1 MRSGEKRG
9 KGGATSASEMMRM
22 MAMMMVMMMMTMIIL
37 IKVATVIKQYL
48 DTSSIEEC
56 GEIWNNGLT
65 NTTDNSLCLR
75 STIYFSERKTFP
87 MGET

>member
-1 MRSGEKRG
+1 
-9 KGGATSASEMMRM
+9 MMM
-22 MAMMMVMMMMTMIIL
+22 MIVIMMMVMMMMTMMIVIMVMRMVKK